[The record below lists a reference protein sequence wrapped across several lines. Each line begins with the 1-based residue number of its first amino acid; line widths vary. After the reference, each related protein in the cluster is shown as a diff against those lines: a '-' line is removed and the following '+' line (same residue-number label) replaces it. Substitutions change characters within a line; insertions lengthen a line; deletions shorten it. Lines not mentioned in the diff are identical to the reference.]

1 MSEIIMVRHGQA
13 QTGAKD
19 EASYDKLSDLGH
31 QQAAWL
37 GDYWATMG
45 GFDHVLSGTM
55 RRQIET
61 GRSMALAGVTYA
73 QDARL
78 NEMDYF
84 GLAAFLKAHGGL
96 PTPTTQED
104 FQTHVRDVLGAWSRA
119 EVGDDLE
126 SYADFRGRILD
137 CVREVAASDQRT
149 VIVSST
155 GVIATLMAV
164 ALDLDMARK
173 TDVFLKVAHT
183 SVHRFEVVG
192 DEVRL
197 IQFCA
202 TPHLDAPD
210 RAELRTHI

>member
-1 MSEIIMVRHGQA
+1 MTTITMVRHGQA

-31 QQAAWL
+31 QQAGWL
-37 GDYWATMG
+37 GEHWAKMG
-45 GFDHVLSGTM
+45 GFDRVVSGTM

-61 GRSMALAGVTYA
+61 GRSMALDSVTYD

-84 GLAAFLKAHGGL
+84 GLAAFLEQNTSL
-96 PTPTTQED
+96 PVPTTQEE

-119 EVGDDLE
+119 EVGDELE
-126 SYADFRGRILD
+126 SYAHFRGRILA
-137 CVREVAASDQRT
+137 CVREIAAQDERT

-173 TDVFLKVAHT
+173 TDVFLKIVHT
-183 SVHRFEVVG
+183 SVHRFEIVG
-192 DEVRL
+192 DDVRL
-197 IQFCA
+197 IQFCG

-210 RAELRTHI
+210 RAHARTHI

>member
-1 MSEIIMVRHGQA
+1 MAEIIMVRHGQA

-37 GDYWATMG
+37 GEYWADKG
-45 GFDHVLSGTM
+45 AVDRVLSGTM

-61 GRSMALAGVTYA
+61 GQSIGLHGVSYH

-84 GLAAFLKAHGGL
+84 GLAAFLKEHGGV
-96 PTPTTQED
+96 PVPSSQEE

-119 EVGDDLE
+119 EVGDELE

-137 CVREVAASDQRT
+137 CVREVAARDDRT

-155 GVIATLMAV
+155 GVIATLIAV

-173 TDVFLKVAHT
+173 TDVFLKIAHT
-183 SVHRFEVVG
+183 SVHRFEIVG
-192 DEVRL
+192 DDVRL

-202 TPHLDAPD
+202 TPHLDAPE
-210 RAELRTHI
+210 RVSLRTHI

>member
-1 MSEIIMVRHGQA
+1 MAEIIVVRHGQA

-37 GDYWATMG
+37 GEYWADFTK
-45 GFDHVLSGTM
+45 FDQVVSGTM

-61 GRSMALAGVTYA
+61 GQSIGLDGVGYR
-73 QDARL
+73 QDSRL

-84 GLAAFLKAHGGL
+84 GLAAFLKENNNLAV
-96 PTPTTQED
+96 PTSQEE

-119 EVGDDLE
+119 EVGSDLE
-126 SYADFRGRILD
+126 SYADFRGRILA
-137 CVREVAASDQRT
+137 CVREIAASGERT

-173 TDVFLKVAHT
+173 TDVFLKIAHT
-183 SVHRFEVVG
+183 SVHRFEIVG
-192 DEVRL
+192 DDVRL

-210 RAELRTHI
+210 RLELRTHI